1 VREVDVTGPLDAL
14 ELTSRLIAVPGMSG
28 AEADV
33 ADEIEAAMR
42 SAGFRDVWRDPLGS
56 VVGIA
61 GPEGDAPVLLF
72 DGHMD
77 VVPAVG
83 DWTVDPF
90 QPLVSGGRLYGRGST
105 DMKAGLAAAIAGV
118 AAAAAS
124 GRLLGPVAVSATV
137 LEETVE
143 GVALA
148 RVLDDIRPE
157 AVVICEP
164 SDLAVQVGQR
174 GRAELVVTVSGTP
187 AHAAYPERGKNPITL
202 AASGLAALER
212 LALPADPDLGLAILV
227 ATDVISQ
234 PWPSISLIPSGV
246 QIRFDRRTLVGE
258 TREDVLGAIV
268 GALANVDA
276 EAFDVSITA
285 TPLSAYTGVGID
297 APRWLPAWRTDPGHW
312 LALTASE
319 AARRV
324 TGAARTGVY
333 DFCTNGS
340 ESAGA
345 RGMPTIGLGPGL
357 AADAHTPDESVLVT
371 QVRYAEK
378 IYEQLAIN
386 AAGRRADASDDG

>member
-1 VREVDVTGPLDAL
+1 MDVTGPLDAL
-14 ELTSRLIAVPGMSG
+14 ELTSKLIAIPGLSG

-33 ADEIEAAMR
+33 ADEIERMMR
-42 SAGFRDVWRDPLGS
+42 LAGFRDVSRDSLGS
-56 VVGIA
+56 VVGVA
-61 GPEGDAPVLLF
+61 GPEGDAPALLF

-77 VVPAVG
+77 VVPAIG
-83 DWTVDPF
+83 DWTVEPF
-90 QPLVSGGRLYGRGST
+90 QPVVRDGRLYGRGSA
-105 DMKAGLAAAIAGV
+105 DMKAGLAAAITGV

-124 GRLLGPVAVSATV
+124 GRLLRPVAVSATV

-143 GVALA
+143 GVALSL
-148 RVLDDIRPE
+148 VLDALRPA

-164 SDLAVQVGQR
+164 SDLAIQVGQR
-174 GRAELVVTVSGTP
+174 GRAELVVTVTGIP

-212 LALPADPDLGLAILV
+212 LALPADPDLGPAILV

-246 QIRFDRRTLVGE
+246 QVRFDRRTLVGE
-258 TREDVLGAIV
+258 TREDVLGAIA

-276 EAFDVSITA
+276 AAFDVSITA
-285 TPLSAYTGVGID
+285 APLSAYTGVGID
-297 APRWLPAWRTDPGHW
+297 APRWLPAWRTDPAHW
-312 LALTASE
+312 LAQAAGE
-319 AARRV
+319 AAMRV
-324 TGAARTGVY
+324 TGVSRLGVY

-357 AADAHTPDESVLVT
+357 AADAHTPDESVSVT

-378 IYEQLAIN
+378 IYEQLAID

>member
-1 VREVDVTGPLDAL
+1 VDVTGPLDAL
-14 ELTSRLIAVPGMSG
+14 EIASRLIAIPGLSG
-28 AEADV
+28 AEGDV
-33 ADEIEAAMR
+33 ADEVEAVMR
-42 SAGFRDVWRDPLGS
+42 SARFRDVWRDPLGS

-61 GPEGDAPVLLF
+61 GPDRGTPALLF

-83 DWTVDPF
+83 AWTVDPF

-105 DMKAGLAAAIAGV
+105 DMKAGLAAAIAGA

-124 GRLLGPVAVSATV
+124 GRLPGPVAVSATV

-143 GVALA
+143 GAALA

-174 GRAELVVTVSGTP
+174 GRAELLVTVTGSP

-202 AASGLAALER
+202 AASGLVALER
-212 LALPADPDLGLAILV
+212 LALPADADLGPAILV

-234 PWPSISLIPSGV
+234 PWPSVSLIPSGV

-258 TREDVLGAIV
+258 TRADVLDSIT
-268 GALANVDA
+268 GALAAVDPA
-276 EAFDVSITA
+276 AFGVSITA
-285 TPLSAYTGVGID
+285 DPVTTYTGIALD
-297 APRWLPAWRTDPGHW
+297 APRWLPAWRMSPDHW
-312 LALTASE
+312 LAQ
-319 AARRV
+319 AARDAVRRV
-324 TGAARTGVY
+324 TGSARTGVY

-340 ESAGA
+340 ECAGA

-357 AADAHTPDESVLVT
+357 AADAHTPDESVSVAQLKS
-371 QVRYAEK
+371 AEK
-378 IYEQLAIN
+378 IYEQLA
-386 AAGRRADASDDG
+386 ADVAGRRADGNDDG

>member
-1 VREVDVTGPLDAL
+1 MTGPLDAL
-14 ELTSRLIAVPGMSG
+14 ELTSRLIAIPAMSG

-33 ADEIEAAMR
+33 ADEVEAVMR
-42 SAGFRDVWRDPLGS
+42 SACFRDVRRDPLGS

-61 GPEGDAPVLLF
+61 GPDGDAPVLLF

-83 DWTVDPF
+83 AWTVDPF
-90 QPLVSGGRLYGRGST
+90 EPLVSGGRLYGRGST
-105 DMKAGLAAAIAGV
+105 DMKAGLAAAITGV

-124 GRLLGPVAVSATV
+124 GRLTRPVAVSATV

-148 RVLDDIRPE
+148 RVLDDIRPD

-174 GRAELVVTVSGTP
+174 GRAELVVTVTGSP

-202 AASGLAALER
+202 AVSGLAALER
-212 LALPADPDLGLAILV
+212 LALPTDPDLGPAILV

-246 QIRFDRRTLVGE
+246 QIRFDRRTLAGE
-258 TREDVLGAIV
+258 TQRDVLGGIA
-268 GALANVDA
+268 GALAAVDA

-285 TPLSAYTGVGID
+285 DPLTSYTGIALD
-297 APRWLPAWRTDPGHW
+297 APRWLPAWRTDPAHW
-312 LALTASE
+312 LVQAASS
-319 AARRV
+319 AVRKV
-324 TGAARTGVY
+324 TGSSRTGVY

-340 ESAGA
+340 ECAGV

-357 AADAHTPDESVLVT
+357 AADAHTPDESVSVAQLK
-371 QVRYAEK
+371 QAEK
-378 IYEQLAIN
+378 IYEQLAID
-386 AAGRRADASDDG
+386 AARRRAHASDNG